1 MIDDEVGVRRATA
14 LDAELLARVAAET
27 FPGNFV
33 GRPAPPSGM
42 AAYIESSFSPEQQ
55 AAELAEPGS
64 VFFIAQLG
72 SDAIGYA
79 CIRQGPAPPE
89 VLASPAAEIH
99 RLYVFEDHWGSG
111 AGRALMDACFE
122 EAAARGSETVWL
134 GAWSEN
140 PRALA
145 FYRSLGFQEVGS
157 QFFELGD
164 ETQVDLI
171 LERRLGQP

>member
-1 MIDDEVGVRRATA
+1 MTQHEIGVRRATA
-14 LDAELLARVAAET
+14 FDAELLARLGAET

-33 GRPAPPSGM
+33 GRPAPPSGTV
-42 AAYIESSFSPEQQ
+42 AYIESSFSPERQ

-64 VFFIAQLG
+64 VFFIAQMG

-99 RLYVFEDHWGSG
+99 RLYVLQDHWGTG
-111 AGRALMDACFE
+111 AGRALMQACIE
-122 EAAARGSETVWL
+122 EAATRGYEAVWL

-140 PRALA
+140 PRAVS
-145 FYRSLGFQEVGS
+145 FYRALGFTDVGT
-157 QFFELGD
+157 QLFELGD
-164 ETQVDLI
+164 ETHVDLVMVRA
-171 LERRLGQP
+171 LT